1 MAGDSVDPQTVDPK
15 HIQARRIHIHIR
27 VHMRMNMHIH
37 GMHIRTHL
45 LEFRFYWMEDT
56 RHDAYIM
63 QGFEKGFA
71 FIQPDNPAFAAR
83 SRNRLLCH
91 VTENPGL
98 RQRKWNSM
106 RPRTAT

>member
-1 MAGDSVDPQTVDPK
+1 MFW
-15 HIQARRIHIHIR
+15 IHVR

-63 QGFEKGFA
+63 QGFEKRF
-71 FIQPDNPAFAAR
+71 
-83 SRNRLLCH
+83 
-91 VTENPGL
+91 T
-98 RQRKWNSM
+98 
-106 RPRTAT
+106 

>member
-15 HIQARRIHIHIR
+15 HIQARRIHIHVR

-63 QGFEKGFA
+63 QGFEKRF
-71 FIQPDNPAFAAR
+71 
-83 SRNRLLCH
+83 
-91 VTENPGL
+91 T
-98 RQRKWNSM
+98 
-106 RPRTAT
+106 